1 MMQMFNK
8 KGSKYNNK
16 KPEAYGRKWDSQME
30 LEFYEYNL
38 ALKEQ
43 GQVIDIEI
51 QPVFLLQDKYIYKGK
66 TIRKMEYKA
75 DFKITYSDG
84 SVIVYDVKGQLIQPF
99 PIKWK
104 LVRFIYNDMDFRCI
118 RSKGRKPNKI
128 WEEMSV

>member
-1 MMQMFNK
+1 MFKK

-38 ALKEQ
+38 ELKEQ
-43 GQVIDIEI
+43 GQVIDIEV

-75 DFKITYSDG
+75 DFKITYSNG
-84 SVIVYDVKGQLIQPF
+84 SVIVYDVKGMILNDF
-99 PIKWK
+99 KLKWK
-104 LVRFIYNDMDFRCI
+104 LLRFKYNDMDFRLV
-118 RSKGRKPNKI
+118 RSRGRKPNKI
-128 WEEMSV
+128 WEEIDI

>member
-1 MMQMFNK
+1 MFK
-8 KGSKYNNK
+8 QKGSKYNNK

-30 LEFYEYNL
+30 LEFYEKL
-38 ALKEQ
+38 LEEQKQ
-43 GQVIDIEI
+43 GQVVNIEL

-75 DFKITYSDG
+75 DFKVTYSDG
-84 SVIVYDVKGQLIQPF
+84 SVIIYDVKGMIAQPF

-104 LVRFIYNDMDFRCI
+104 LVRYIYNDLDFRCV

-128 WEEMSV
+128 WEEIEK

>member
-1 MMQMFNK
+1 MQTFKNK

-38 ALKEQ
+38 ELKEQ
-43 GQVIDIEI
+43 GQVIDIEL
-51 QPVFLLQDKYIYKGK
+51 QPVFLLQDKYTYKGK

-84 SVIVYDVKGQLIQPF
+84 SVIVYDVKGMILNDF
-99 PIKWK
+99 KLKWK
-104 LVRFIYNDMDFRCI
+104 LLRFKYNDTDFRLI
-118 RSKGRKPNKI
+118 RSRGRKPNKI
-128 WEEMSV
+128 WEEIDI